1 MKLIAATTL
10 LLSISTV
17 SGFVAPSQS
26 TKAFMNKS
34 ANPAFTNE
42 KINTGLSLSPSD
54 IDFQSLDVEATSAA
68 LQHIIHSTSTILSDA
83 AAATADVATDAKADA
98 GWWQNYLQLY
108 KSLLLGVHSTI
119 DQPLRDAGWD
129 QTWGVSIA
137 VFTAIVRTALLPLS
151 VQQTKSS
158 EYIKA
163 LKPYQDEI
171 KEKFKD
177 NKDMLNRATAKLF
190 EDANAN
196 PLAGCLISIL
206 QLPILIGLYRSI
218 SLLARD
224 GELQEPFLWIPSL
237 EGPVSAANDYRGME
251 WLTEGWVNNTP
262 SLGWEATLAFLVM
275 PIILVLGQSLTMS
288 VLTPETD
295 TSKMSEEEKEQTEKS
310 GAVLKFLPLLIGF
323 FSLQVPAGLTI
334 YWFTSNLYSLS
345 QSLII
350 RKYYEANPPDIELP
364 DYWDA
369 LDDVA
374 SMSPEEQ
381 RKAAEAGMAVGPKWQ
396 DVLDEANFHYVV
408 ERNPL
413 RENSAAWERAQKE
426 KIDISPELLAWVNA
440 EIESINQGSKSSD
453 KEKVATA

>member
-1 MKLIAATTL
+1 MKFIAATSFF
-10 LLSISTV
+10 LSVSSV
-17 SGFVAPSQS
+17 SGFVAPSL
-26 TKAFMNKS
+26 S
-34 ANPAFTNE
+34 ANAFLNKNANSIYTNRN
-42 KINTGLSLSPSD
+42 INTNLSLSPSD
-54 IDFQSLDVEATSAA
+54 IHSLDAEATSAA
-68 LQHIIHSTSTILSDA
+68 FQHIIDSTSTILSDA
-83 AAATADVATDAKADA
+83 AAATADATDVTQDE
-98 GWWQNYLQLY
+98 GWWQNYLNLY
-108 KSLLLGVHSTI
+108 KSLLIGVHSTI
-119 DQPLRDAGWD
+119 DQPLRDSGWD

-137 VFTAIVRTALLPLS
+137 AFTAIVRTALLPLS
-151 VQQTKSS
+151 VQQTKSA

-177 NKDMLNRATAKLF
+177 NKDMTNRATAKLF

-196 PLAGCLISIL
+196 PLAGCVISIL

-218 SLLARD
+218 SLLAKD

-262 SLGWEATLAFLVM
+262 QLGWEATLAFLIM
-275 PIILVLGQSLTMS
+275 PVILVLGQSLTMS
-288 VLTPETD
+288 VLTPEPDTD
-295 TSKMSEEEKEQTEKS
+295 KMSDEEKEQAEKTS
-310 GAVLKFLPLLIGF
+310 GVLKFLPLLIGF

-334 YWFTSNLYSLS
+334 YWFTSNLFSLC
-345 QSLII
+345 QSLVI

-374 SMSPEEQ
+374 NMSPEEQ

-408 ERNPL
+408 ERIPL

-426 KIDISPELLAWVNA
+426 KLEIPAELSAWVNG
-440 EIESINQGSKSSD
+440 EVESIKDETKSTNSTD
-453 KEKVATA
+453 LEKVTA

>member
-1 MKLIAATTL
+1 M
-10 LLSISTV
+10 
-17 SGFVAPSQS
+17 
-26 TKAFMNKS
+26 
-34 ANPAFTNE
+34 
-42 KINTGLSLSPSD
+42 
-54 IDFQSLDVEATSAA
+54 
-68 LQHIIHSTSTILSDA
+68 
-83 AAATADVATDAKADA
+83 
-98 GWWQNYLQLY
+98 
-108 KSLLLGVHSTI
+108 
-119 DQPLRDAGWD
+119 
-129 QTWGVSIA
+129 
-137 VFTAIVRTALLPLS
+137 RTALLPLS

-350 RKYYEANPPDIELP
+350 RKYYEANPPDIDLP

-440 EIESINQGSKSSD
+440 EIESINQGAKSSD

>member
-1 MKLIAATTL
+1 M
-10 LLSISTV
+10 
-17 SGFVAPSQS
+17 
-26 TKAFMNKS
+26 
-34 ANPAFTNE
+34 
-42 KINTGLSLSPSD
+42 
-54 IDFQSLDVEATSAA
+54 
-68 LQHIIHSTSTILSDA
+68 
-83 AAATADVATDAKADA
+83 
-98 GWWQNYLQLY
+98 
-108 KSLLLGVHSTI
+108 
-119 DQPLRDAGWD
+119 
-129 QTWGVSIA
+129 
-137 VFTAIVRTALLPLS
+137 RTALLPLS
-151 VQQTKSS
+151 VQQTKSA

-177 NKDMLNRATAKLF
+177 NKDMTNRATAKLF

-196 PLAGCLISIL
+196 PLAGCVISIL

-218 SLLARD
+218 SLLAKD

-262 SLGWEATLAFLVM
+262 QLGWEATLAFLIM
-275 PIILVLGQSLTMS
+275 PVILVLGQSLTMS
-288 VLTPETD
+288 VLTPEPDTD
-295 TSKMSEEEKEQTEKS
+295 KMSDEEKEQAEKTS
-310 GAVLKFLPLLIGF
+310 GVLKFLPLLIGF

-334 YWFTSNLYSLS
+334 YWFTSNLFSLC
-345 QSLII
+345 QSLVI

-374 SMSPEEQ
+374 NMSPEEQ

-408 ERNPL
+408 ERIPL

-426 KIDISPELLAWVNA
+426 KLEIPAELSAWVNG
-440 EIESINQGSKSSD
+440 EVESIKDETKSTNSTD
-453 KEKVATA
+453 LEKVTA

>member
-1 MKLIAATTL
+1 
-10 LLSISTV
+10 
-17 SGFVAPSQS
+17 
-26 TKAFMNKS
+26 
-34 ANPAFTNE
+34 
-42 KINTGLSLSPSD
+42 
-54 IDFQSLDVEATSAA
+54 
-68 LQHIIHSTSTILSDA
+68 
-83 AAATADVATDAKADA
+83 
-98 GWWQNYLQLY
+98 
-108 KSLLLGVHSTI
+108 
-119 DQPLRDAGWD
+119 
-129 QTWGVSIA
+129 
-137 VFTAIVRTALLPLS
+137 
-151 VQQTKSS
+151 
-158 EYIKA
+158 
-163 LKPYQDEI
+163 
-171 KEKFKD
+171 
-177 NKDMLNRATAKLF
+177 MLNRATAKLF

-218 SLLARD
+218 SLLAKD

-275 PIILVLGQSLTMS
+275 PIILVLGQSLTMK

-310 GAVLKFLPLLIGF
+310 GAILKFLPLLIGF

-350 RKYYEANPPDIELP
+350 RKYYEANPPEIELP

-413 RENSAAWERAQKE
+413 RENSGAWERAQKE

-440 EIESINQGSKSSD
+440 EIESINQGAKSSD
-453 KEKVATA
+453 KEKVAPA

>member
-1 MKLIAATTL
+1 
-10 LLSISTV
+10 
-17 SGFVAPSQS
+17 
-26 TKAFMNKS
+26 
-34 ANPAFTNE
+34 
-42 KINTGLSLSPSD
+42 
-54 IDFQSLDVEATSAA
+54 
-68 LQHIIHSTSTILSDA
+68 
-83 AAATADVATDAKADA
+83 
-98 GWWQNYLQLY
+98 
-108 KSLLLGVHSTI
+108 
-119 DQPLRDAGWD
+119 
-129 QTWGVSIA
+129 
-137 VFTAIVRTALLPLS
+137 VRTALLPLS

-350 RKYYEANPPDIELP
+350 RKYYEANPPDIDLP

-440 EIESINQGSKSSD
+440 EIESINQGAKSSD